1 MIKKALIAAT
11 AAGMAFQAGHF
22 AEHAYQFGHWV
33 LVDRTKP
40 WMSDAANWLAVKAGV
55 LGDLCGITSSTIGA
69 ELLHL
74 GGNSIFLA
82 TLAALVYLKPS
93 KPMKWALG
101 IEAFHLTEHMMLV
114 ASVALVGK
122 PFGWSTLFGF
132 APSLLGSMNAAVGYR
147 VGWHFVLNLIPTIL
161 MMVAFMYGNHRV
173 DKANAQA
180 LQKGVRGSGSC
191 ESCGL

>member
-1 MIKKALIAAT
+1 MLKKALIAAT
-11 AAGMAFQAGHF
+11 AAGVAFQVGHF
-22 AEHAYQFGHWV
+22 AEHAYQFGHW
-33 LVDRTKP
+33 LIVDRTKP
-40 WMSDAANWLAVKAGV
+40 WMGDAANWLVRKIGV
-55 LGDLCGITSSTIGA
+55 VTDCGSTMGM

-132 APSLLGSMNAAVGYR
+132 APSLLGSSNAAVGYR

-173 DKANAQA
+173 DRANAQA
-180 LQKGVRGSGSC
+180 LQKGVRGSRSC

>member
-1 MIKKALIAAT
+1 MIKRAIAAAT
-11 AAGMAFQAGHF
+11 AAGVAFQAGHF

-40 WMSDAANWLAVKAGV
+40 WMSDAANWLVRKIGV
-55 LGDLCGITSSTIGA
+55 VADCGSTMGM

-82 TLAALVYLKPS
+82 TLASLVMLMRPNRHMRNAFYVE
-93 KPMKWALG
+93 G
-101 IEAFHLTEHMMLV
+101 FHLTEHIMLV

-122 PFGWSTLFGF
+122 PMGWSTLFGY
-132 APSLLGSMNAAVGYR
+132 APDLLGSANAAVGYR
-147 VGWHFVLNLIPTIL
+147 VGWHFFLNLIPTIL
-161 MMVAFMYGNHRV
+161 MMVALAHGNHRV
-173 DKANAQA
+173 DQA
-180 LQKGVRGSGSC
+180 DARPLQKGVRRGSGC